1 MVPDA
6 KGSPTKST
14 RGIEGRLLFRFGVVT
29 DTHVNHEENATTSPW
44 PVNKLANGRVRH
56 AFRTIGALRPE
67 FMVHVGDMVHPTPT
81 SPHYRPA
88 VEQFRK
94 LAGEVRCPIHLTP
107 GNHDIGDKTIEWA
120 PARPITAETLAI
132 YEASFGKSYYGFAHG
147 DCHFLVLNSL
157 LIGSRLEAEADQW
170 SWLEKELARNRNRR
184 TFAFIHDPPFT
195 TDPDEADSYDNIP
208 EAGRRRLVEL
218 LTVHKTEAVF
228 SGHVHNFWY
237 NCVADTKLYI
247 LPSTTFVRQ
256 DYSELYKVEAGPEGG
271 RNDAAKLGVAVVD
284 VYAHGH
290 VLHVVRTNGLTAEAG
305 SLVAP
310 AAPVLEQVHSKLGL
324 YLPVGVDLRHPW
336 AEVVEIAPSSGV
348 DEFGRKRARNDY
360 PLQALW
366 EMGISKLRVPVQ
378 DLADDLVRTR
388 MRAMAEIG
396 HEFTVYSYDIPRG
409 AQLKALVEH
418 ADLVS
423 VWELILPRSRVE
435 ARLGALAAIK
445 ASRSIQIHYSILRA
459 VDEAA
464 SSGKH
469 FAHAINHG
477 LAFDEIRGM
486 ETALRESRFRHA
498 IDGLSY
504 RIPRDGRPDIELPAI
519 SEFCSQQGMD
529 CSIHVRLAAED
540 PAQSMCNDLANAN
553 RVAETLF
560 ASVLVRPGTGIFLDT
575 FDDVDRSFFRRNGL
589 CDRRFNPR
597 MAGRVFRHL
606 QAALPRRP
614 TGARPI
620 NLKVGG
626 VTGMEIANAVWILAA
641 APSELDVR
649 QLRLALG
656 EASTQPTGDIV
667 DLASGERSALS
678 AAPERL
684 VISNPTLV
692 ILSRVE
698 PAGCAQPSGLD
709 T

>member
-1 MVPDA
+1 MERMARAPEPRPAGPRSAAHRRGAKVPRCNAGPLLLVVVALLAAAAWSVLAAPQARAGAEDGAPPGTEVGDA
-6 KGSPTKST
+6 IRALESPFLLE
-14 RGIEGRLLFRFGVVT
+14 REQGVRELIRLGREARAAVAEAFGKAT
-29 DTHVNHEENATTSPW
+29 ATTRASL
-44 PVNKLANGRVRH
+44 VRVM
-56 AFRTIGALRPE
+56 AA
-67 FMVHVGDMVHPTPT
+67 D
-81 SPHYRPA
+81 
-88 VEQFRK
+88 
-94 LAGEVRCPIHLTP
+94 
-107 GNHDIGDKTIEWA
+107 
-120 PARPITAETLAI
+120 
-132 YEASFGKSYYGFAHG
+132 
-147 DCHFLVLNSL
+147 
-157 LIGSRLEAEADQW
+157 GSAEA
-170 SWLEKELARNRNRR
+170 LA
-184 TFAFIHDPPFT
+184 TLLDT
-195 TDPDEADSYDNIP
+195 
-208 EAGRRRLVEL
+208 LV
-218 LTVHKTEAVF
+218 
-228 SGHVHNFWY
+228 G
-237 NCVADTKLYI
+237 ADTAL
-247 LPSTTFVRQ
+247 
-256 DYSELYKVEAGPEGG
+256 A
-271 RNDAAKLGVAVVD
+271 
-284 VYAHGH
+284 
-290 VLHVVRTNGLTAEAG
+290 TAIE
-305 SLVAP
+305 
-310 AAPVLEQVHSKLGL
+310 
-324 YLPVGVDLRHPW
+324 R
-336 AEVVEIAPSSGV
+336 
-348 DEFGRKRARNDY
+348 
-360 PLQALW
+360 
-366 EMGISKLRVPVQ
+366 
-378 DLADDLVRTR
+378 
-388 MRAMAEIG
+388 
-396 HEFTVYSYDIPRG
+396 
-409 AQLKALVEH
+409 ALVEH

-435 ARLGALAAIK
+435 ARLGALADIK